1 MKKQTDITENQDKR
15 SDNTYR
21 FDEIKKEKPTIK
33 KHNNSNQICCSK
45 YSVQNIIILKNFI
58 VFLFRQN
65 IHFYFTSIFFN
76 SLKPQKRKHKREKSD
91 CV

>member
-1 MKKQTDITENQDKR
+1 MKQKKKNQQLKNIIIQIK
-15 SDNTYR
+15 SAAANTV
-21 FDEIKKEKPTIK
+21 FI
-33 KHNNSNQICCSK
+33 
-45 YSVQNIIILKNFI
+45 NIIILKNFI

-65 IHFYFTSIFFN
+65 IHFYFTFIFFN